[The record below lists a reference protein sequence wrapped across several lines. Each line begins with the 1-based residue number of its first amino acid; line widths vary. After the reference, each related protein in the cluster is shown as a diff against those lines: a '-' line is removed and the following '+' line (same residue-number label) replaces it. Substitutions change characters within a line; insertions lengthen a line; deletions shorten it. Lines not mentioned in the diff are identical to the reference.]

1 MAKTILVVDDALF
14 MRKMLRDILT
24 QAGYEV
30 VGEGEDGEDGE
41 DGYKKYK
48 ELKPDLVTMDI
59 TMPNI
64 SGLEGAKKIVSEF
77 PEANILMCSAMG
89 QESMVVESVVSGAK
103 GFIVK
108 PFKADKVIDSV
119 QKLIGTP

>member
-1 MAKTILVVDDALF
+1 MAKTILIVDDALF
-14 MRKMLRDILT
+14 MRKMLKDILT

-30 VGEGEDGEDGE
+30 TGEGEDGEDG
-41 DGYKKYK
+41 YQKYK
-48 ELKPDLVTMDI
+48 ALRPDLVTMDI
-59 TMPNI
+59 TMPNL
-64 SGLEGAKKIVSEF
+64 SGIEGAKKIHSEF

-89 QESMVVESVVSGAK
+89 QENMVVESLISGAK

-119 QKLIGTP
+119 QKIIGTP

>member
-1 MAKTILVVDDALF
+1 MSKRILIVDDALF

-30 VGEGEDGEDGE
+30 VGEGEDGEE
-41 DGYKKYK
+41 GYKKYK

-59 TMPNI
+59 TMPNT
-64 SGLEGAKKIVSEF
+64 SGLEGAKKIIDEF
-77 PEANILMCSAMG
+77 PDANILMCSAMG
-89 QESMVVESVVSGAK
+89 QQNMVVESVVSGAK

-108 PFKADKVIDSV
+108 PFNADKIIDSV

>member
-1 MAKTILVVDDALF
+1 MAKTILIVDDALF

-30 VGEGEDGEDGE
+30 VGEGEDGEDG
-41 DGYKKYK
+41 YRKYK

-64 SGLEGAKKIVSEF
+64 SGLEGAKKIINEF

-89 QESMVVESVVSGAK
+89 QENMVVESVVSGAK

-108 PFKADKVIDSV
+108 PFKMEKVIDSV